1 MPRHRVLL
9 VDDEPKLVEAVARAL
24 AELDLDVLTANTG
37 EQAFFL
43 IHKES
48 PHLVVLDVS
57 LPQCSG
63 LEVLTQI
70 RKAGLTTAVLLLT
83 SHNTPEDRVHGL
95 EAGADD
101 YLGKPFSLPELVARI
116 RALLRRGGAPSAR
129 NVRLAVADLLID
141 AETRTA
147 VRGAA
152 RLDLTAREF
161 NLLFYLA
168 EQKGS
173 IVSRE
178 MLAQHVWHE
187 TSRFTPISNVIDVQM
202 TRLRRKIDDPFPV
215 RLLHTI
221 RGVGFALREP
231 ES

>member
-24 AELDLDVLTANTG
+24 AEQDFHVLTARTG
-37 EQAFFL
+37 EEAFFL
-43 IHKES
+43 IHKEA
-48 PHLVVLDVS
+48 PELVVLDVS

-63 LEVLTQI
+63 LEVLAQI
-70 RKAGLTTAVLLLT
+70 RKAGLPTPVLLLT

-95 EAGADD
+95 DAGADD

-116 RALLRRGGAPSAR
+116 RALLRRSGANAVQT
-129 NVRLAVADLLID
+129 VRIAVADLLID
-141 AETRTA
+141 AESRTA
-147 VRGAA
+147 ARGGA

-161 NLLFYLA
+161 NLLLYLA
-168 EQKGS
+168 EQQGR

-221 RGVGFALREP
+221 RGVGFTLREP
-231 ES
+231 EL